1 MELGRILYT
10 WKNHL
15 ARVCGPFQYINIQ
28 GTYHYTRIWLVRT
41 KVEDD
46 EVSNKG
52 SNSLFK
58 V

>member
-1 MELGRILYT
+1 MELGRIIYT
-10 WKNHL
+10 WENHL

-28 GTYHYTRIWLVRT
+28 GTYHYGHLVGSH

-46 EVSNKG
+46 EVSNEG

>member
-10 WKNHL
+10 WENHL
-15 ARVCGPFQYINIQ
+15 ARKCGPFQYINIQ
-28 GTYHYTRIWLVRT
+28 GTYHYGHLVGSH

-46 EVSNKG
+46 EVSNEG